1 VNQGRDLRWFLNR
14 HSRWYKIRRRMALP
28 AYLIEPTANLTG
40 VALVWALAN
49 DSGVAWG
56 GLLVLAGL
64 GIARDALQT
73 KLLRG
78 SFPRARHLALSPV
91 KDLFL
96 LPIWVDA
103 LVNRHVY
110 WRGNRFFIGRF
121 TRLRGTRTPLRVH
134 RRVLRVR
141 RLRTQPWSS
150 SEERG

>member
-1 VNQGRDLRWFLNR
+1 
-14 HSRWYKIRRRMALP
+14 
-28 AYLIEPTANLTG
+28 YLIEPTANLTG

-64 GIARDALQT
+64 GVMRDALQT

-78 SFPRARHLALSPV
+78 SFPKLRHLALSPV

-103 LVNRHVY
+103 LVNRHVQ
-110 WRGNRFFIGRF
+110 WRGNRFYIGRF
-121 TRLRGTRTPLRVH
+121 TRLRSTRTPLRVR
-134 RRVLRVR
+134 RRVRRVR
-141 RLRTQPWSS
+141 RLRTQHNS
-150 SEERG
+150 